1 MKKIKPRELHTN
13 RLDIKI
19 PTYEEQYDLW
29 KLLKIES
36 ININLMTTP
45 PCFNNRKEFQKTL
58 EDWELQKKKYYLNV
72 DNLDKDNNMYTWT
85 IFLKGTGKVIGQI
98 SIQPNE
104 KYNDL
109 NIRNVGLFIDP
120 KLHGQ
125 GLGYEVALEVL
136 KFMFNEVEIEK
147 VETKVLTT
155 NIASWKLLEK
165 LGFIRDGMFKASY
178 KDNNEK
184 DIYKYTYYLTKDM
197 FVNKME

>member
-29 KLLKIES
+29 NLLKIES

-58 EDWELQKKKYYLNV
+58 EDWELQKKKYYLNI
-72 DNLDKDNNMYTWT
+72 DNLDKDSNMYTWT

-120 KLHGQ
+120 KFHGQ

-136 KFMFNEVEIEK
+136 KFMFIEVEIQRI
-147 VETKVLTT
+147 ETKVLTT

-197 FVNKME
+197 FVNI

>member
-19 PTYEEQYDLW
+19 PTYKEQYDLW

-85 IFLKGTGKVIGQI
+85 VFLKGTGKVIGQI
-98 SIQPNE
+98 SVQPNE
-104 KYNDL
+104 KFEDL
-109 NIRNVGLFIDP
+109 NIRNIGLFIDP
-120 KLHGQ
+120 KFHGQ
-125 GLGYEVALEVL
+125 GFGYEVALEVL
-136 KFMFNEVEIEK
+136 KFMFNEVEIQRI
-147 VETKVLTT
+147 ETKVLTT

-184 DIYKYTYYLTKDM
+184 NIYKYTYYLTKDM